1 MKTGATSARLE
12 QAATYLK
19 AAAFALTNRE
29 QASYT
34 TFGDALHQALHLIS
48 EVLLNSEKLTE
59 QERFALR
66 STYGTRLLGINDCDS
81 CWEAISACAIKLPSE
96 EEEEYR
102 EEEDSG

>member
-29 QASYT
+29 QVA
-34 TFGDALHQALHLIS
+34 FGDALHQALHLIS

-66 STYGTRLLGINDCDS
+66 STYGTRLLGINDCES
-81 CWEAISACAIKLPSE
+81 CWEAISACAIRLPSE
-96 EEEEYR
+96 EEEEE